1 VLVLDSTYKT
11 NKYRLP
17 LIQFIGTTST
27 EQTFSIRFALLSVEK
42 ESNFVWALEK
52 CRELLNQR
60 DHPDKVVTDRDNTLM
75 TAVDRVF
82 PKLAKLL
89 CRYNISCN
97 VRTNCK
103 GKCGLDKDSE
113 ELGTMMAAWE
123 NKLESENEDSYAD
136 SVIRFRQLCIPFPT
150 FLEYVESTIL
160 GPVKEKV
167 VTTWTKQHMHLGNT
181 TTNRCESTHARLKK
195 YIQDSMSDFIKFWE
209 CIGQMLG
216 NMFIEIHRR
225 FENGKIQTTKQL
237 EGNQLFSHVQRN
249 ISREGVNLLVKEVN
263 RVRDVDD
270 DNS

>member
-1 VLVLDSTYKT
+1 V
-11 NKYRLP
+11 
-17 LIQFIGTTST
+17 
-27 EQTFSIRFALLSVEK
+27 
-42 ESNFVWALEK
+42 
-52 CRELLNQR
+52 
-60 DHPDKVVTDRDNTLM
+60 VVTGRDNALM
-75 TAVDRVF
+75 NDVDNVF
-82 PKLAKLL
+82 PRSVKLL
-89 CRYNISCN
+89 CRYHISCN
-97 VRTNCK
+97 VRGNCK
-103 GKCGLDKDSE
+103 GKTGLDEESE
-113 ELGTMMAAWE
+113 EFITIMAAWE
-123 NKLESENEDSYAD
+123 NILD

-249 ISREGVNLLVKEVN
+249 ISREGVNRLVKEVN
-263 RVRDVDD
+263 RVRDVG
-270 DNS
+270 DNKSRCGCMNRTTMGLPCACELSKNLDTN